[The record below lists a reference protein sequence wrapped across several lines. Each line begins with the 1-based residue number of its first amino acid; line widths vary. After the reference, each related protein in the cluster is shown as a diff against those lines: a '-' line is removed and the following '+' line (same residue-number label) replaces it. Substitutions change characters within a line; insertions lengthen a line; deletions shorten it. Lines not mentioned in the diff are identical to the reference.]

1 MTYELNIY
9 IKPFLLGR
17 HQLYMFFCPSPPM
30 SYITLYIVINFLLN
44 VHPHI
49 CLCVPPFCICYIYI
63 YFPFPKYLFVVII
76 SKPKILKRYTP
87 KPFQID
93 FLISYCN
100 KVSIYKAGN
109 VAVFVPTLSHPCP
122 SLSFQEYGIS

>member
-1 MTYELNIY
+1 MSIPIY
-9 IKPFLLGR
+9 V
-17 HQLYMFFCPSPPM
+17 CASPPFVFA
-30 SYITLYIVINFLLN
+30 I
-44 VHPHI
+44 
-49 CLCVPPFCICYIYI
+49 YIYI